1 MSNLKVNIFSG
12 GNAFSSATAAKLT
25 DEFNFSNNSKATI
38 ECIEVFLVSAE
49 ESCNDLDKC
58 KRILGCEELAKE
70 FDFFVGP
77 RRSTIS
83 PWSSK
88 TEDIFKNIGIVGIS
102 RIERFYGFKISNLEP
117 NSNLDLSSVFDRM
130 TQSIYSTAEELAEF
144 FFELDKRGLGEIDII
159 SGGKKALE
167 DANTKYGFAISN
179 DEIDYLLDFYNSI
192 NRNPTDAEL
201 MMFSQA
207 NSEHCRHKIFNTD
220 WQVDGDEKEDSLF
233 QLIKNTSK
241 ESPKN
246 IISAYKD
253 NAAIVEG
260 VNTKRLSVNDD
271 QTYELIQEKIN
282 STIKVETHNHPT
294 AISPFPGASTG
305 SGGEI
310 RDEGA
315 TGMGAKPKV
324 GLVGFNVS
332 NLRLPDFIRSWED
345 DENKPERIA
354 SPLEIMIDAPLGGA
368 AFNNEFGRPSV
379 LGYFRS
385 FETSFKDSTAYGYH
399 KPIMLAGGI
408 GEIIDRNNFKKQI
421 SEDYLVIVLGG
432 PSMLI
437 GLGGGAASSMSSGQS
452 DEDLDFAS
460 VQRDNAEME
469 RRCQEVINTCN
480 NKNPSIIE
488 FIHDVGAG
496 GLSNAIPEL
505 AKDSELGVS
514 INLKD
519 IPCADLSMSPME
531 IWSNESQERYVLSIH
546 SDNEE
551 IFTEICERERC
562 PFAVIG
568 KTITEKYVRLFDES
582 ANNYPVDVP
591 LSMLFGELPL
601 EKKVVQEE
609 KNVFNVEQKI
619 AIDADN
625 DLDIS
630 ELDPK
635 AKESVKKHI
644 EKSAENVLSH
654 PTVGSKSFLIT
665 IGDRSVGGMVA
676 RDQFV
681 GKWQVPTSNYAM
693 SLRSFDDVCGEV
705 ISIGER
711 PALSIHNA
719 AASMRMAVAEAVTN
733 MMSVPIESI
742 SSIRASANWMA
753 ACGENIEDLNLRK
766 GVEALS
772 NFCID
777 LGIAIPVG
785 KDSLSMR
792 TTWEKDQSNFTVK
805 SPMTGI
811 ISAMAPVKDVR
822 ASITTEYKNLED
834 PCLVLVKPN
843 NFFRLNG
850 SIYQDIFETSF
861 TDTPDISS
869 EELLNLF
876 NFIQSGIN
884 KKNIHALHDIS
895 DGGILT
901 SLSEL
906 CFTNKT
912 GCSISLDNNF
922 QVSPEQFLFSEEIG
936 VVIQINE
943 SKLKEL
949 KRSAHSQNLIFQYL
963 GKIGG
968 SNFDI
973 LDKNKDKL
981 FSRDIAELEQAWS
994 QVSYRIKSIRDNK
1007 DDAKSEFDLI
1017 SKTSNTGLFAND
1029 SFKQPKKG
1037 LKILNL
1043 LKNKPKVAILREQ
1056 GVNGQNEMAAAFI
1069 KAGFEAHDIHMQDL
1083 LEQKKDL
1090 NQFNG
1095 LAVCGGFSYGDVLG
1109 AGKGWSSTINFSD
1122 SIQEQFLKFFE
1133 DEQKFTLGVCNGC
1146 QMLSSIKEIIPG
1158 TDSWPSFQKN
1168 HSDQFEARL
1177 SQVKILKSKS
1187 VLLNNMEDWSLP
1199 IIVSH
1204 GEGRASFENEDEI
1217 NKLFDSEKICMTFV
1231 DSSGYQTEQYPL
1243 NPNKSPSGI
1252 TGITNNNGNITIMM
1266 PHPERVFRSHQF
1278 SWKPLS
1284 WGEFSPWM
1292 QIFINAKKFVS

>member
-1 MSNLKVNIFSG
+1 MPNLKINIFSG

-25 DEFNFSNNSKATI
+25 DEFNFSNNSEATI

-49 ESCNDLDKC
+49 DSCNELDRC
-58 KRILGCEELAKE
+58 KRILGCEELAEE

-88 TEDIFKNIGIVGIS
+88 TEDIFKNVGIVGIS

-130 TQSIYSTAEELAEF
+130 TQSIYSTTEELAEF

-220 WQVDGDEKEDSLF
+220 WQVDGEEKEDSLF
-233 QLIKNTSK
+233 QLIKKTSK

-271 QTYELIQEKIN
+271 QAYEFIQEKIN

-368 AFNNEFGRPSV
+368 AFNNEFGRPSI

-505 AKDSELGVS
+505 AKDCELGVY

-519 IPCADLSMSPME
+519 IPCADHSMSPME

-546 SDNEE
+546 SNNEE
-551 IFTEICERERC
+551 LFTEICERERC
-562 PFAVIG
+562 PFAVVG
-568 KTITEKYVRLFDES
+568 KTTTEKYVKLFDES

-772 NFCID
+772 NFCIN

-822 ASITTEYKNLED
+822 KSITTEYKNLED

-876 NFIQSGIN
+876 NFIQEGVN

-895 DGGILT
+895 DGGILAT
-901 SLSEL
+901 LSEL
-906 CFTNKT
+906 CFTNKI

-936 VVIQINE
+936 VVIQINK

-949 KRSAHSQNLIFQYL
+949 KQSAHSQNLIFQYL

-1007 DDAKSEFDLI
+1007 DDAKAEFDLI

-1069 KAGFEAHDIHMQDL
+1069 KAGFEAYDIHMQDL

-1187 VLLNNMEDWSLP
+1187 VLLNDMEDWSLP

-1204 GEGRASFENEDEI
+1204 GEGRACFKNEDEI
-1217 NKLFDSEKICMTFV
+1217 NKLFDSEKVCMTFV

-1252 TGITNNNGNITIMM
+1252 TGITNDNGNITIMM

>member
-1 MSNLKVNIFSG
+1 MPNLKINIFSG

-49 ESCNDLDKC
+49 DSCNELDRC
-58 KRILGCEELAKE
+58 KRILGCEELAEE

-88 TEDIFKNIGIVGIS
+88 TEDIFKNVGIVGIS

-130 TQSIYSTAEELAEF
+130 TQSIYSTTEELAEF

-220 WQVDGDEKEDSLF
+220 WQVDGEEKEDSLF
-233 QLIKNTSK
+233 QLIKKTSK

-332 NLRLPDFIRSWED
+332 NLRLPDFIRPWEN

-368 AFNNEFGRPSV
+368 AFNNEFGRPSI

-505 AKDSELGVS
+505 AKDSELGVY

-519 IPCADLSMSPME
+519 IPCADHSMSPME

-546 SDNEE
+546 SNNEE
-551 IFTEICERERC
+551 LFTEICERERC
-562 PFAVIG
+562 PFAVVG
-568 KTITEKYVRLFDES
+568 KTTTEKYVKLFDES

-822 ASITTEYKNLED
+822 TSITTEYKNLED

-901 SLSEL
+901 TLSEL
-906 CFTNKT
+906 CFTNKI

-949 KRSAHSQNLIFQYL
+949 KQSAHSQNLIFQYL

-1187 VLLNNMEDWSLP
+1187 VLLNDMEDWSLP

-1252 TGITNNNGNITIMM
+1252 TGITNDNGNITIMM

>member
-1 MSNLKVNIFSG
+1 MPNLKINIFSG

-38 ECIEVFLVSAE
+38 ECIEVFLVGAE
-49 ESCNDLDKC
+49 DSCNELDRC
-58 KRILGCEELAKE
+58 KRILGCEELAEE

-88 TEDIFKNIGIVGIS
+88 TEDIFKNVGIVGIS

-130 TQSIYSTAEELAEF
+130 TQSIYSTTEELAEF

-207 NSEHCRHKIFNTD
+207 NSEHCRHKIFNTN
-220 WQVDGDEKEDSLF
+220 WQVDGEEKEDSLF
-233 QLIKNTSK
+233 QLIKKTSK

-332 NLRLPDFIRSWED
+332 NLRLPDFIRPWED

-368 AFNNEFGRPSV
+368 AFNNEFGRPSI

-505 AKDSELGVS
+505 AKDSELGVY

-519 IPCADLSMSPME
+519 IPCADHSMSPME

-546 SDNEE
+546 SNNEE
-551 IFTEICERERC
+551 LFTEICERERC
-562 PFAVIG
+562 PFAVVG
-568 KTITEKYVRLFDES
+568 KTTTEKYVRLFDES

-822 ASITTEYKNLED
+822 TSITTEYKNLED

-901 SLSEL
+901 TLSEL
-906 CFTNKT
+906 CFTNKI

-949 KRSAHSQNLIFQYL
+949 KQSAHSQNLIFQYL

-1187 VLLNNMEDWSLP
+1187 VLLNDMEDWSLP

-1204 GEGRASFENEDEI
+1204 GEGRACFENEDEI
-1217 NKLFDSEKICMTFV
+1217 NKLFDSEKVCMTFV

-1252 TGITNNNGNITIMM
+1252 TGITNDNGNITIMM

>member
-1 MSNLKVNIFSG
+1 MPNLKINIFSG

-38 ECIEVFLVSAE
+38 ECIEVFLVGAE
-49 ESCNDLDKC
+49 DSCNELDRC
-58 KRILGCEELAKE
+58 KRILGCEELAEE

-88 TEDIFKNIGIVGIS
+88 TEDIFKNVGIVGIS

-130 TQSIYSTAEELAEF
+130 TQSIYSTTEELAEF

-220 WQVDGDEKEDSLF
+220 WQVDGEEKEDSLF
-233 QLIKNTSK
+233 QLIKKTSK

-368 AFNNEFGRPSV
+368 AFNNEFGRPSI

-505 AKDSELGVS
+505 AKDSELGVY

-519 IPCADLSMSPME
+519 IPCADHSMSPME

-546 SDNEE
+546 SNNEE
-551 IFTEICERERC
+551 LFTEICERERC
-562 PFAVIG
+562 PFAVVG
-568 KTITEKYVRLFDES
+568 KTTTEKYVRLFDES

-711 PALSIHNA
+711 PALSIHNP
-719 AASMRMAVAEAVTN
+719 AASMRMAAAEAVTN

-822 ASITTEYKNLED
+822 TSITTEYKNLED

-901 SLSEL
+901 TLSEL
-906 CFTNKT
+906 CFTNKI

-949 KRSAHSQNLIFQYL
+949 KQSAHSQNLIFQYL

-1187 VLLNNMEDWSLP
+1187 VLLNDMEDWSLP

-1204 GEGRASFENEDEI
+1204 GEGRACFENEDEI

-1252 TGITNNNGNITIMM
+1252 TGITNDNGNITIMM

>member
-1 MSNLKVNIFSG
+1 MSNLKINIFSG

-49 ESCNDLDKC
+49 DSCNELDRC
-58 KRILGCEELAKE
+58 KRILGCEELAEE

-88 TEDIFKNIGIVGIS
+88 TEDIFKNVGIAGIS

-130 TQSIYSTAEELAEF
+130 TQSIYSTTEELAEF

-192 NRNPTDAEL
+192 NRNPSDAEL

-207 NSEHCRHKIFNTD
+207 NSEHCRHKIFNTN
-220 WQVDGDEKEDSLF
+220 WQVDGEEKEDSLF
-233 QLIKNTSK
+233 QLIKKTSK

-271 QTYELIQEKIN
+271 QAYELIQEKIN

-332 NLRLPDFIRSWED
+332 NLRLPDFIRPWED

-368 AFNNEFGRPSV
+368 AFNNEFGRPSI

-505 AKDSELGVS
+505 AKDSELGVY

-519 IPCADLSMSPME
+519 IPCADHSMSPME

-546 SDNEE
+546 SNNEE
-551 IFTEICERERC
+551 LFTEICERERC
-562 PFAVIG
+562 PFAVVG

-601 EKKVVQEE
+601 EKKVVKEE

-711 PALSIHNA
+711 PALSIHNP
-719 AASMRMAVAEAVTN
+719 AASMRMAAAEAVTN

-822 ASITTEYKNLED
+822 TSITTEYKNLED

-906 CFTNKT
+906 CFTNKI

-949 KRSAHSQNLIFQYL
+949 KQSAHSQNLIFQYL

-1037 LKILNL
+1037 LRILNF

-1217 NKLFDSEKICMTFV
+1217 NKLFDSEKVCMTFV

-1252 TGITNNNGNITIMM
+1252 TGITNDNGNITIMM